1 MSYIEMCNKNDR
13 SPSSFSRQIRLK
25 NVKLVPVSI
34 DGNGNAIKYLD
45 FQTSTDTL
53 CLPHHRYFSK
63 TDILC
68 HGIC

>member
-34 DGNGNAIKYLD
+34 DGNGNAMKILRFSNFNGYTL
-45 FQTSTDTL
+45 FTTS
-53 CLPHHRYFSK
+53 
-63 TDILC
+63 
-68 HGIC
+68 